1 MYETEGKGRDIMN
14 GQFMKDSGRQFE
26 TAGKSWNLDNEDTLY
41 NLGVGD
47 ANKKSIA
54 DRARMMAQIRA
65 AWRSGD
71 NNILMGALSDTGN
84 WMLKRYQREQDI
96 IDKTKE
102 LSLGTPEEQA
112 QAALSNDTEYSR
124 IMNKHAAG

>member
-1 MYETEGKGRDIMN
+1 
-14 GQFMKDSGRQFE
+14 
-26 TAGKSWNLDNEDTLY
+26 
-41 NLGVGD
+41 
-47 ANKKSIA
+47 
-54 DRARMMAQIRA
+54 MMAQIRA